1 MAWAKK
7 ETSTTTKHTHAA
19 NFGRHVD
26 GCPRCAE
33 IKAGTGEPVVKWDIK
48 QSNEAHRRA
57 EWKAHDCIKSR
68 CSVVCT
74 FGEW

>member
-7 ETSTTTKHTHAA
+7 EASATKHTHAA
-19 NFGRHVD
+19 NFGKKVD

-33 IKAGTGEPVVKWDIK
+33 INSGTGAPVVKWNIK
-48 QSNEAHRRA
+48 QSNEARRLA
-57 EWKAHDCIKSR
+57 EWKAHDCTKSR
-68 CSVVCT
+68 CGVVCT